1 MAERKGKKL
10 RRCNPK
16 NKAYY
21 KVQMGKT
28 DANKKKHLSKHIR
41 SNPNDV
47 VAITRYE
54 RDMGKAVGLLAT
66 LTPRGRKL
74 LERSARVTRAL

>member
-10 RRCNPK
+10 RRCNAR

-21 KVQMGKT
+21 SVQRGKT
-28 DANKKKHLSKHIR
+28 ESNQKKHLSKHIR
-41 SNPNDV
+41 SNPNDTL
-47 VAITRYE
+47 AITRYE

-66 LTPRGRKL
+66 LTPKGTKL
-74 LERSARVTRAL
+74 KKRRLSLSA